1 MPNNTVHNI
10 LCKLAELR
18 DSMEWWIE
26 CEFAKSAWCLRYHVG
41 FTSIRSSFQ
50 FASSNKLLP
59 KLYRDQTRIQSNK
72 CLYVTNRN
80 FCKYLHFIEMK
91 TCTLDWKSPIGFKK
105 KLHVQVSI
113 SIILFFSFSER
124 SHHQNQCGWV
134 WNMLNI
140 VSNEFNWFISV
151 IMLNYLTY
159 EANDVN

>member
-10 LCKLAELR
+10 LYKLAELR

-91 TCTLDWKSPIGFKK
+91 TCTLNWKSPIGFKK
-105 KLHVQVSI
+105 KNTCASFNKYHF
-113 SIILFFSFSER
+113 ILFIFRTFTSPKP
-124 SHHQNQCGWV
+124 V
-134 WNMLNI
+134 WL
-140 VSNEFNWFISV
+140 SLE
-151 IMLNYLTY
+151 Y
-159 EANDVN
+159 A